1 MTEQLYQF
9 VNKSGHCFED
19 YQKIGVCESEK
30 NYHGTVG
37 AMLRASHD
45 GKHDFSVGDAMC
57 FRDELQEAGF
67 EWNKDFYMRKVIKE

>member
-1 MTEQLYQF
+1 MDEQMYRF
-9 VNKSGHCFED
+9 VDKSGHCFED
-19 YQKIGVCESEK
+19 YQAMGDCESDK
-30 NYHGTVG
+30 KYHDMVG

-67 EWNKDFYMRKVIKE
+67 KWNKDFYMVKL